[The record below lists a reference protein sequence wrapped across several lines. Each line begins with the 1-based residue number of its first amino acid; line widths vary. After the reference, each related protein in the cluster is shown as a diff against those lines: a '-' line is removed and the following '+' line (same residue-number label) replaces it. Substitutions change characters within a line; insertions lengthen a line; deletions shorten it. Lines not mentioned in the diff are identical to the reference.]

1 MALFHYLCFTR
12 KISIPFSS
20 VISQHRCH
28 AGSGTEGNIL
38 TCSVP
43 AAASSPRIP
52 MEHPGTVLHSSTMG
66 RVLCLPP
73 YFPYK
78 PTRQEITGL
87 LELFERSWFFTKWK
101 IKGQQHE
108 PGLLLA
114 MGAAGVY
121 RTKEKQRVITAKPAL
136 PHAVAHTAFNRFL
149 PRSVLWLFQ
158 AFLKTIKFF
167 PEQQY
172 LLFLIWKIY
181 VFWNL
186 LNHSFP
192 TRIKKR
198 KIHIE
203 QKWEKITPQIQL
215 ISFKSVSPIQN
226 SVFQRAWFIAGMEAS
241 TPF

>member
-52 MEHPGTVLHSSTMG
+52 TEHPGTVLHSSTMG

-121 RTKEKQRVITAKPAL
+121 RTKEKQRVITAKPSL
-136 PHAVAHTAFNRFL
+136 HCHTQWHTQLLTDSYLGLFFDCFRHSLKQLSSFQSNNIFSSSFGKFMFSGTCWTILSQQGSRREKYILNR
-149 PRSVLWLFQ
+149 S
-158 AFLKTIKFF
+158 
-167 PEQQY
+167 E
-172 LLFLIWKIY
+172 
-181 VFWNL
+181 
-186 LNHSFP
+186 
-192 TRIKKR
+192 KK
-198 KIHIE
+198 
-203 QKWEKITPQIQL
+203 
-215 ISFKSVSPIQN
+215 
-226 SVFQRAWFIAGMEAS
+226 
-241 TPF
+241 